1 MIRPNHLRAAVQD
14 RRLAAWL
21 LYCLVVL
28 TSSAAVF
35 AQTEAPTGAQTEA
48 TQNQPADAAAQPAP
62 PQPAPDAAAA
72 PDQAAGTAVVA
83 VGTDASGPTPGK
95 RQLREAEDAYLAGA
109 KKLEHDD
116 LNAAESEFQR
126 ALKLDPANRNYAI
139 AISVTRQHRLTE
151 LVQQAT
157 KARQAGDQGKAETL
171 LAEARA
177 IDPQN
182 PIVAEHSVYVSSASA
197 PQPVA
202 AAPGHAAP
210 GKETGNAAAA
220 LLADRTKL
228 IAGAEADGSP
238 MIQAPALAGAIHVTP
253 TEGVKSFHLRGAS
266 ADVLREVA
274 AAYGIDAAV
283 DDSLEMKNLRFDLE
297 NVTYPQAMDALLS
310 MTHAFAV
317 PVDTTGIVVAK
328 EDSQDRQRLERQL
341 QETIY
346 VPGYTAAQLTD
357 LVNMAK
363 SIFNLKQIE
372 THFGTI
378 VVRAPE
384 DVLDP
389 LNQTLKNLIDSGGQV
404 MVEVKLYEIDRTR
417 MTNVGGTIPT
427 QFSVFNVDEAA
438 TQIVNSNQAI
448 VQQAIAQGL
457 VPPGT
462 STLQL
467 ALALIYLGLVQN
479 SLATNL
485 IGVFGGGAFMTG
497 VSGPTNLMFNLGLN
511 SSDSRAL
518 DDVQQRVGDREA
530 ATFREGT
537 RYPIVT
543 SSYTTGLST
552 AGSVG
557 SALGN
562 ATINGVSVASL
573 LQQYAGGTSATIPQV
588 TYEDLGVTL
597 KTTPTIQRS
606 GRIALNLDL
615 KIEALSGSTNDGNP
629 VLNNREFLSS
639 LTVGDGESV
648 MMMSSVSR
656 TETAALTGIPGLS
669 ELPGFQMPIEANVEK
684 DDSQLVVVVTPHIV
698 QRPPDLLMGP
708 RIPVRVQAMN

>member
-1 MIRPNHLRAAVQD
+1 MIRTNHLRATMKN
-14 RRLAAWL
+14 RRLATCL
-21 LYCLVVL
+21 LSCLVLL
-28 TSSAAVF
+28 TSSAAVV
-35 AQTEAPTGAQTEA
+35 AQTVAPAETQTGESQT
-48 TQNQPADAAAQPAP
+48 QPVDQAAQPAP
-62 PQPAPDAAAA
+62 PPPAQDIAAE
-72 PDQAAGTAVVA
+72 PDQAAGTAVAA
-83 VGTDASGPTPGK
+83 VGADASGPTPGK

-109 KKLEHDD
+109 KRLEHDD
-116 LNAAESEFQR
+116 LDAAETEFKR
-126 ALKLDPANRNYAI
+126 ALKLDSANRNYAI
-139 AISVTRQHRLTE
+139 AISVARQHRLTE

-157 KARQAGDQGKAETL
+157 KARQAGDPGKAETL

-182 PIVAEHSVYVSSASA
+182 PIVSEHNNYISASA
-197 PQPVA
+197 PQPAA
-202 AAPGHAAP
+202 AAPGQAAP
-210 GKETGNAAAA
+210 GKETGAAAPVS
-220 LLADRTKL
+220 LLDRTGL
-228 IAGAEADGSP
+228 IAGAQADEPSV
-238 MIQAPALAGAIHVTP
+238 IQAPDLAGAIHVTP
-253 TEGVKSFHLRGAS
+253 TPGTQSFHLRGAS
-266 ADVLREVA
+266 ADVLRQVA
-274 AAYGIDAAV
+274 AAYGINAAV
-283 DDSLEMKNLRFDLE
+283 DDSIEMKTLRFDLE
-297 NVTYPQAMDALLS
+297 NVTYRQAMDALLT

-328 EDSQDRQRLERQL
+328 DDSVVRQRLEPQL

-346 VPGYTAAQLTD
+346 VPGYTVAQLAD

-363 SIFNLKQIE
+363 SIFNLKQIDA
-372 THFGTI
+372 HLGNI

-384 DVLDP
+384 EVLDP
-389 LNQTLKNLIDSGGQV
+389 FNRTIKDLVDSGGQV
-404 MVEVKLYEIDRTR
+404 MVEVKLYEIDRTH
-417 MTNVGGTIPT
+417 MTNAGGTIPT

-438 TQIVNSNQAI
+438 TQIVNANQTL
-448 VQQAIAQGL
+448 VQQGIAQG
-457 VPPGT
+457 VIPAGAT
-462 STLQL
+462 NLQI
-467 ALALIYLGLVQN
+467 ALGLIYLGLVKN
-479 SLATNL
+479 SLAANL

-511 SSDSRAL
+511 SSDTRAF

-552 AGSVG
+552 AGGLASAVG
-557 SALGN
+557 N
-562 ATINGVSVASL
+562 QTINGVSVASL

-606 GRIALNLDL
+606 GRIALNLDM

-629 VLNNREFLSS
+629 ILDNREFLSG

-648 MMMSSVSR
+648 MMTSSISR

-669 ELPGFQMPIEANVEK
+669 ELPGFQMPIEANLEK

-698 QRPPDLLMGP
+698 QRPPELLMGP
-708 RIPVRVQAMN
+708 RIPVRIQAMN